1 MLTKNRMHILL
12 VDDHALFRAGLR
24 LLLASLRPEVRF
36 LEAASIEA
44 ALAQARD
51 HEDVRVCLLDLD
63 LKQDQGLPAIG
74 RIKQCAPNAAVVIV
88 SAADDPVTVRACI
101 EAGAMSYITKSS
113 PPDVLTL
120 ALRRV
125 LDGEVFLPRSVQ
137 IEGGGAV
144 APVRTLTR
152 RQQDV
157 LAGLNR
163 GLSTKLIARE
173 LAISEH
179 TVKEYLSDIF
189 RLLEVH
195 NRTEAVIAAS
205 RLRLRSHA

>member
-1 MLTKNRMHILL
+1 MHILL
-12 VDDHALFRAGLR
+12 VDDHALFRGGLR

-36 LEAASIEA
+36 LEAASVEE
-44 ALAQARD
+44 ALAQVRE
-51 HEDVRVCLLDLD
+51 HQDVRVCLLDLD
-63 LKQDQGLPAIG
+63 LKQDHGLPAIG
-74 RIKQCAPNAAVVIV
+74 RIRSCAPNAAIVIV
-88 SAADDPVTVRACI
+88 SAAEDPITVRACI
-101 EAGAMSYITKSS
+101 DAGAMSYITKSAS
-113 PPDVLTL
+113 PEVLTL

-125 LDGEVFLPRSVQ
+125 LDGEVFLPPSLQ
-137 IEGGGAV
+137 AEADGSAS
-144 APVRTLTR
+144 PVSTLSR

-179 TVKEYLSDIF
+179 TVKEYLSEIF

-195 NRTEAVIAAS
+195 NRTEAVIKAS
-205 RLRLRSHA
+205 LLRLCPHA

>member
-137 IEGGGAV
+137 TEGGGAV

-173 LAISEH
+173 LAIS
-179 TVKEYLSDIF
+179 
-189 RLLEVH
+189 
-195 NRTEAVIAAS
+195 
-205 RLRLRSHA
+205 